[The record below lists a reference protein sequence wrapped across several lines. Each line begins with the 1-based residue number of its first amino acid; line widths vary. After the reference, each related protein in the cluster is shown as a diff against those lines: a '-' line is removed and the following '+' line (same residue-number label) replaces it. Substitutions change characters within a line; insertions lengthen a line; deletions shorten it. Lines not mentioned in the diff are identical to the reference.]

1 MVFSSLSFLF
11 FFFPLVLLSYFLVG
25 NRTWRNAVLLLFSLL
40 FYSWGEPKFL
50 LVMILA
56 SMVGYLSGL
65 MIEHCRNRPERARR
79 TMIVSVGLLLANLFF
94 FKYLNF
100 AADNIGY
107 LLGRDFKVPQIAL
120 PIGISFYTFQIL
132 SYVIDLYRGKV
143 RPQHNP
149 FRFLLY
155 ASFFPQLIAG
165 PIVRYETIEKELTE
179 RRESLQDVYTGLKRF
194 ILGLGKKLILAN
206 NLALVSETVY
216 AGNPVVYGT
225 VMYWLAAVC
234 YSLQIYFD
242 FSGYSDMAIGLGRI
256 FGFHFPEN
264 FRHPYL
270 ADSLTD
276 FWRRWHISLGTW
288 FRDYVYFPLGGN
300 RVKTGRWIFNIML
313 VWTLTGLWHGAAWNF
328 VLWGL
333 LNGIVLIAEKRFLLG
348 GMRRVPKW
356 IRVLITFL
364 FVTVAWVCF
373 NVTDV
378 GRLGFTLRMM
388 FSVMPTDW
396 TGVLAADAA
405 ITTAWLYVPL
415 GLVCC
420 FPLLSYI
427 PPARYRV
434 TAVLRDVLWLWL
446 FGVCIMFVLSST
458 YNPFIYF
465 RF

>member
-11 FFFPLVLLSYFLVG
+11 FFLPLVFLSYFLIR
-25 NRTWRNAVLLLFSLL
+25 NRTWRNAVLLLFSLI

-65 MIEHCRNRPERARR
+65 MIERNRDRPESARR
-79 TMIVSVGLLLANLFF
+79 TMIISVGLLLANLFF

-100 AADNIGY
+100 TADNIGN
-107 LLGRDFKVPQIAL
+107 LLGLRFAVPQITL

-165 PIVRYETIEKELTE
+165 PIVRYETIENELTE
-179 RRESLQDVYTGLKRF
+179 RRESLQDVYEGFKRF

-225 VMYWLAAVC
+225 AMYWLAAVC

-313 VWTLTGLWHGAAWNF
+313 VWALTGLWHGAAWNF

-348 GMRRVPKW
+348 GLRRIPKW

-427 PPARYRV
+427 PPARSRV
-434 TAVLRDVLWLWL
+434 TAVLRDVLWLGL
-446 FGVCIMFVLSST
+446 FGACIMFVLSST

>member
-11 FFFPLVLLSYFLVG
+11 FFLPLVFLSYFLIRT
-25 NRTWRNAVLLLFSLL
+25 RTWRNAVLLLFSLL

-65 MIEHCRNRPERARR
+65 MIERNRDRPESARR
-79 TMIVSVGLLLANLFF
+79 TVIISASLLLANLFF

-100 AADNIGY
+100 AADNIGN
-107 LLGRDFKVPQIAL
+107 LLRWRFTVPQITL

-143 RPQHNP
+143 RPQRNP

-165 PIVRYETIEKELTE
+165 PIVRYETIENELTE
-179 RRESLQDVYTGLKRF
+179 RRESLQDVYEGLKRF

-206 NLALVSETVY
+206 NLALASEIVY
-216 AGNPVVYGT
+216 AGNPEIYGT
-225 VMYWLAAVC
+225 AMYWLAAVC

-276 FWRRWHISLGTW
+276 FWHRWHISLSSW

-300 RVKTGRWIFNIML
+300 RVKTDRWIFNIML

-348 GMRRVPKW
+348 GLRRIPKW

-373 NVTDV
+373 NMTDV

-420 FPLLSYI
+420 FPLLFHI
-427 PPARYRV
+427 PPAGSRV
-434 TAVLRDVLWLWL
+434 AAVLRDMLWLGL

>member
-11 FFFPLVLLSYFLVG
+11 FFLPLVFLSYYLCR
-25 NRTWRNAVLLLFSLL
+25 NRIWRNAVLLLFSLL

-56 SMVGYLSGL
+56 SMVGYLSG
-65 MIEHCRNRPERARR
+65 MMMDRFQDRPASKRWI
-79 TMIVSVGLLLANLFF
+79 MFISVGLLLANLFF

-100 AADNIGY
+100 AADNIGK
-107 LLGRDFKVPQIAL
+107 LLGLHFAVPQIAL

-132 SYVIDLYRGKV
+132 SYVIDLYHEKV
-143 RPQHNP
+143 HLQRSF

-165 PIVRYETIEKELTE
+165 PIVRYATVELELTE
-179 RRESLQDVYTGLKRF
+179 RRESLTDVSEGLKSF

-206 NLALVSETVY
+206 NVAAVSEIIY
-216 AGNPVVYGT
+216 AGTPEVYGT
-225 VMYWLAAVC
+225 AMYWLAAAC

-242 FSGYSDMAIGLGRI
+242 FSGYSDMAIGLGRM

-270 ADSLTD
+270 ADSLTE
-276 FWRRWHISLGTW
+276 FWRRWHISLSSW
-288 FRDYVYFPLGGN
+288 FRDYVYIPLGGN
-300 RVKTGRWIFNIML
+300 RVRTGRWVLNIMI
-313 VWTLTGLWHGAAWNF
+313 VWALTGLWHGAAWNF
-328 VLWGL
+328 VFWGL
-333 LNGIVLIAEKRFLLG
+333 LNGIVLIAEKQFLLRC
-348 GMRRVPKW
+348 MKKVPKW
-356 IRVLITFL
+356 IRILITFL

-373 NVTDV
+373 NRTEV
-378 GRLGFTLRMM
+378 GQLSLALKMMFTLHG
-388 FSVMPTDW
+388 TDW
-396 TGVLAADAA
+396 LGVLAADAA

-415 GLVCC
+415 SVICC
-420 FPLLSYI
+420 FPLLSHV
-427 PPARYRV
+427 PPARSR
-434 TAVLRDVLWLWL
+434 TGAILRDALWLAL
-446 FGVCIMFVLSST
+446 LGVCIMYMFSST